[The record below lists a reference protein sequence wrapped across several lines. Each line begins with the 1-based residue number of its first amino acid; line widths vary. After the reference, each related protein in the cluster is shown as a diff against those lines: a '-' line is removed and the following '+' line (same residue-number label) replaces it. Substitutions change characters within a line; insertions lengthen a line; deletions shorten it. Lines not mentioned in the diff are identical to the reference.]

1 MAKKVIYQF
10 GRKQYQVVDVDSE
23 EQENVIKDLNRDF
36 EKMDKREKRDNVR
49 CTSIEELSEQGVE
62 LVSKELQPDEQML
75 LSEELSTLQQAMAT
89 LTPKQREILYLR
101 FWEEKTLEEIAKL
114 KDVHISTIAESLNS
128 SIKKLKK
135 FFNNF

>member
-10 GRKQYQVVDVDSE
+10 GRKQYQFVDVDSA
-23 EQENVIKDLNRDF
+23 EQEEIIKDLNRDF
-36 EKMDKREKRDNVR
+36 ERMDKREKRDNIR
-49 CTSIEELSEQGVE
+49 CSSIEELSEQGVE

-75 LSEELSTLQQAMAT
+75 KNEEHSALQQAIAT

-101 FWEEKTLEEIAKL
+101 FWGDKTLEEIATL
-114 KDVHISTIAESLNS
+114 KNVHISTVAESLNS

>member
-1 MAKKVIYQF
+1 
-10 GRKQYQVVDVDSE
+10 
-23 EQENVIKDLNRDF
+23 
-36 EKMDKREKRDNVR
+36 MDKREKRDNVR

>member
-1 MAKKVIYQF
+1 M
-10 GRKQYQVVDVDSE
+10 
-23 EQENVIKDLNRDF
+23 NLDF